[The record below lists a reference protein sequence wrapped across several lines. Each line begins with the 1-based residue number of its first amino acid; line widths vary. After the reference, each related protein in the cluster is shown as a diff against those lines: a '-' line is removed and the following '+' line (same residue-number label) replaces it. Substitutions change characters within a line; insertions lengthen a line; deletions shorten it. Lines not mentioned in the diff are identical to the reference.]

1 MYLENGKFL
10 KRGGAIVCTKQFSK
24 QSKFNKVFSSERF
37 LAYYSALKTCATVSF
52 FKPLPLRLL

>member
-10 KRGGAIVCTKQFSK
+10 KRGGAIVCTKQLANNQNLIKFFLPNAFSLIIRA
-24 QSKFNKVFSSERF
+24 QNLRHRF
-37 LAYYSALKTCATVSF
+37 F